1 VRARFEGISDRGQSL
16 VEFALVL
23 PLLLLLVFGI
33 IDAGRLI
40 FTYNDVSNAAR
51 SGVRTAIV
59 NQSTTGSNTCD
70 TTAPDAYP
78 TGCAIASAVG
88 LALTAADVCVDYR
101 AVTTP
106 APSPCVTNVGTPAFG
121 SVARVQVTGH
131 YQAITPI
138 IGQII
143 GPMDVTSTS
152 EVSVE
157 RVCSNPPPSPLT
169 SC

>member
-1 VRARFEGISDRGQSL
+1 VRAPFDRRGGRGQSL
-16 VEFALVL
+16 VEFSLVL
-23 PLLLLLVFGI
+23 PILLLLLFGI

-40 FTYNDVSNAAR
+40 FTYNDVANAAR

-78 TGCAIASAVG
+78 TGCAIASALG
-88 LALTAADVCVDYR
+88 LALTAADVCVDYHD
-101 AVTTP
+101 VTTP

-121 SVARVQVTGH
+121 SIARVQVTGH
-131 YQAITPI
+131 FQAITPI

-143 GPMDVTSTS
+143 GPIDLTSTS

-157 RVCSNPPPSPLT
+157 RVCSNPPPSPFT

>member
-1 VRARFEGISDRGQSL
+1 MRSPFAILGDRGQSL
-16 VEFALVL
+16 VEFSLVL
-23 PLLLLLVFGI
+23 PILLLLVFGI

-40 FTYNDVSNAAR
+40 FTYNDVANAAR

-59 NQSTTGSNTCD
+59 NQSTTGANTCD

-78 TGCAIASAVG
+78 TGCAIASALG
-88 LALTAADVCVDYR
+88 LQLTSADVCVDYR
-101 AVTTP
+101 AVTVP
-106 APSPCVTNVGTPAFG
+106 APSPCVTNVGTPTFG
-121 SVARVQVTGH
+121 AIARVQVTGH